1 MSHCIHLL
9 SCILHS
15 NQVVLHNYPT
25 CIAIDLSPTFL
36 KTTHITNPYFFNSH
50 FNWFLKIFNN
60 ILSKLSIDIIAFRNN
75 FKKSLIQLCYIFK
88 YEIAHS
94 KEEGVEYRQ
103 NREIISARGCNSS
116 REILGIGFSS
126 IGREKSSISPSRRF
140 VSRRFPP
147 PSITVA
153 RSLFHLPF
161 QRESNRFNRRP
172 HLRSAIDSLKFI

>member
-1 MSHCIHLL
+1 MHCYRSISNLL
-9 SCILHS
+9 K
-15 NQVVLHNYPT
+15 N
-25 CIAIDLSPTFL
+25 
-36 KTTHITNPYFFNSH
+36 NPYYKSIFFHSH

-75 FKKSLIQLCYIFK
+75 FKKSLLLMQLCYIFK
-88 YEIAHS
+88 YEITHS